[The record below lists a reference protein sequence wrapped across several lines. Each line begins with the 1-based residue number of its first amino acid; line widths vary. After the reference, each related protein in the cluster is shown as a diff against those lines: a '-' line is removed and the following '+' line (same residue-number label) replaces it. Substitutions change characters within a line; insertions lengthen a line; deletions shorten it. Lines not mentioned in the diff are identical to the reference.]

1 MSPFDPWLEKAERFI
16 TSAEM
21 LAKDGDFD
29 SAASR
34 LYYSMFFIAEAL
46 LAVLDLTFSSHRA
59 VISAYGQYFAKTKEL
74 DPRFHQA
81 LLNAFSQRQLGDYTT
96 DSGITRE
103 DIEALLIDAHEFL
116 KAAREKLEIS

>member
-1 MSPFDPWLEKAERFI
+1 
-16 TSAEM
+16 
-21 LAKDGDFD
+21 
-29 SAASR
+29 
-34 LYYSMFFIAEAL
+34 MFFIAEAL
-46 LAVLDLTFSSHRA
+46 LAARDLTFSSHRA
-59 VISAYGQYFAKTKEL
+59 VISAYGQYYAKTKEL

>member
-1 MSPFDPWLEKAERFI
+1 MSPFDPLLEKAERFI

-21 LAKDGDFD
+21 LAEDGDFD

-59 VISAYGQYFAKTKEL
+59 VISAYGQYYAKTKEL

-81 LLNAFSQRQLGDYTT
+81 LLNAFSQRQLGDYTA

-103 DIEALLIDAHEFL
+103 DIETLLIDAHEFL

>member
-1 MSPFDPWLEKAERFI
+1 LSPFDPLLEKAERFI

-21 LAKDGDFD
+21 LAEDGDFD

-59 VISAYGQYFAKTKEL
+59 VISAYGQYYAKTKEL

>member
-1 MSPFDPWLEKAERFI
+1 LSPFDPLLEKAERFI

-21 LAKDGDFD
+21 LAEDGDFD

-46 LAVLDLTFSSHRA
+46 LAALDLTFSSHRA
-59 VISAYGQYFAKTKEL
+59 VISAYGQYYAKTKEL

>member
-1 MSPFDPWLEKAERFI
+1 MSPFDPLLEKAERFI

-21 LAKDGDFD
+21 LAEDGDFD

-59 VISAYGQYFAKTKEL
+59 VISAYGQYYAKTKEL

>member
-1 MSPFDPWLEKAERFI
+1 LSPFDPLLEKAERFI

-21 LAKDGDFD
+21 LAEDGDFD

-59 VISAYGQYFAKTKEL
+59 VISAYGQYYAKTKEL

-81 LLNAFSQRQLGDYTT
+81 LLNAFSQRQLESYQ
-96 DSGITRE
+96 
-103 DIEALLIDAHEFL
+103 
-116 KAAREKLEIS
+116 